1 MSVLELVTWSGPGV
15 MEAPVAGLGSV
26 VSADPPDEVEVPG
39 PWDWDGAGGHEMR
52 AGGCPDRVPVS
63 RTAGGR
69 GWASAYAFHNSMR
82 QVQGNVRST
91 MGRGTCCSR

>member
-1 MSVLELVTWSGPGV
+1 MPSRPVLGRSKGDVSVLELVTWSGPGV

-63 RTAGGR
+63 RTAGGER
-69 GWASAYAFHNSMR
+69 LG
-82 QVQGNVRST
+82 
-91 MGRGTCCSR
+91 